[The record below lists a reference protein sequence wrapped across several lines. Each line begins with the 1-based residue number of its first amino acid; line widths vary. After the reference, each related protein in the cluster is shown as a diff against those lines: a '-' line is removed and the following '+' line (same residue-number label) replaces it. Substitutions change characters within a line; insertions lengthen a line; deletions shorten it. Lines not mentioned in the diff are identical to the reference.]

1 MIRSRTTRFFVC
13 GIILLLSVS
22 LGWWWGLL
30 SNDASAEPVV
40 DERGKVIEKKPS
52 MPSPAKPSVASSE
65 AVIDQE
71 ARDCGALEGQRTLRF
86 SSAAALEAFLARAGD
101 RVTVMARLDALH
113 ALRIRFG
120 AEADLLS
127 LLEGSEEMGF
137 IYPVVAPDPRGG
149 VVQEDAMALGN
160 QLLRWLG
167 LEKLDPKLGAG
178 VKIAILDTG
187 VVPHPAY
194 GEVKNVFLVPASAD
208 FSQWNG
214 HGTAV
219 ASLILGNSM
228 TVPGAAP
235 GAELTSWRI
244 ADDQGI
250 SDSWLMAQAIVQAV
264 ESGHQII
271 SISMGSYGDSTVLR
285 DAVTLAQ
292 SRGAVIIASS
302 GNDGMTRAA
311 FPAAYPQVVASVAVD
326 ARNSHL
332 LFSNQ
337 APTSALATPGW
348 GVSAA
353 YPGDKVTMF
362 SGTSA
367 SAPILAGSIAAVMSS
382 KNLTA
387 SQALGQLYRYANEAG
402 TFGPDAFTGAGAVN
416 VGRVLR
422 SDVPNIVD
430 AAVASMV
437 ITPPRSGKSAQVQV
451 NVQNQGTAPVGNL
464 PLEVRTPGGTSS
476 LMVPLM
482 APGEVK
488 SFTIGLPNAAF
499 ANGASVQVQ
508 SSIVSDDAFF
518 WNNQR
523 TSNGREV
530 GSDQ

>member
-1 MIRSRTTRFFVC
+1 MIDRRTSRFFVT

-22 LGWWWGLL
+22 LGWWWGL
-30 SNDASAEPVV
+30 SSKPATAVSRA
-40 DERGKVIEKKPS
+40 DERAKAVEGKSS
-52 MPSPAKPSVASSE
+52 MPGRDNSSVASSGSGVD
-65 AVIDQE
+65 AD
-71 ARDCGALEGQRTLRF
+71 ARERGAREGQRTLQF
-86 SSAAALEAFLARAGD
+86 SSAAELEAFLARAGD
-101 RVTVMARLDALH
+101 RVTVMSRLDALH

-120 AEADLLS
+120 KEEDLLS
-127 LLEGSEEMGF
+127 LLDGSEEMGF

-149 VVQEDAMALGN
+149 AVQEDAMALGN

-167 LEKLDPKLGAG
+167 LEKLDPKLGVG

-194 GEVKNVFLVPASAD
+194 GDVKNVFLVPASAD

-219 ASLILGNSM
+219 ASLILGNST

-250 SDSWLMAQAIVQAV
+250 SDSWLMAQAIVQAA

-271 SISMGSYGDSTVLR
+271 SISMGSYGDSAVLR

-292 SRGAVIIASS
+292 SRGSVIIASS
-302 GNDGMTRAA
+302 GNDGMSRAA
-311 FPAAYPQVVASVAVD
+311 YPAAYPQVVASVAVD
-326 ARNSHL
+326 AQNCHL

-353 YPGDKVTMF
+353 YPGDQVTMF

-402 TFGPDAFTGAGAVN
+402 SVGPDAFTGAGAVN

-451 NVQNQGTAPVGNL
+451 NVQNQGTAAVGNL

-508 SSIVSDDAFF
+508 GSIASDDAYF

-523 TSNGREV
+523 ASSLRAGER
-530 GSDQ
+530 